1 MAAEIS
7 AAIFIGYKELCVNPP
22 VSMAVVS
29 RLEMTPLPDMRI
41 HRYRDE
47 RLLIRCA
54 HPRLKSWA
62 GARDSQANC

>member
-29 RLEMTPLPDMRI
+29 RLEMT
-41 HRYRDE
+41 HC
-47 RLLIRCA
+47 LIFIASAMNVC
-54 HPRLKSWA
+54 LK
-62 GARDSQANC
+62 ARDSQANC